1 MGEGIAFMGG
11 DYLPLEEAKMS
22 IFDTGFL
29 HSDVV
34 YDVTST
40 WNDYFFKLDEHLERF
55 ARSCAGF
62 RLKNPYSNAE
72 TAKILA
78 GACEKTGIKSAFVHM
93 HVTRGEY
100 PEGSRDPK
108 LCENQFSA
116 YIVPYIWLWGE
127 ERSKKGVNLFI
138 SSIERIS
145 SRAVDTRCKNFHWA
159 DLIQSQYE
167 AYEHDCDDAVLC
179 APDGNLAEGPGYNI
193 FVVKDG
199 TAATPDS
206 NCLEGISRRSTIELC
221 EMEKV
226 PLEIRKVA
234 PDELRNADEAF
245 VTSTAGGI
253 MPVTAVNSTPLGNG
267 APGLITSRLAESYWH
282 RREEGWCGT
291 KVADI
296 LAT

>member
-62 RLKNPYSNAE
+62 HLENPYSNAE

-78 GACEKTGIKSAFVHM
+78 GACEKTGIKNAFVHM

-108 LCENQFSA
+108 LCENQFCA

-127 ERSKKGVNLFI
+127 EKSKKGVNLFI

-145 SRAVDTRCKNFHWA
+145 SRAVDTRCKNFHWG

-167 AYEHDCDDAVLC
+167 AYEHECDDSVLC
-179 APDGNLAEGPGYNI
+179 GPDGNLAEGPGYNI

-226 PLEIRKVA
+226 PLETRKVA

-253 MPVTAVNSTPLGNG
+253 LPVTAIDGAPLGNG
-267 APGLITSRLAESYWH
+267 APGLITSRLSESYWH

-291 KVADI
+291 TVADI
-296 LAT
+296 LAA